1 MKNKKIL
8 DRIAQI
14 VANEHKMEVHEIFEN
29 TRRRDLTDIRSMFH
43 YLAHKYSEE
52 SLQSIGNYSFLAGRD
67 KPHNHASVLH
77 GKNKIMSFVVYDR
90 DIAERVERMENR
102 VIDYTNNSKHFK
114 KRKQTQIT
122 KIVDLVF
129 ADKDEDFIN
138 MIYQVVTKSYRSKD
152 KSTLKQCIRHLDQK
166 YYEGIYQ
173 TTQNDSGVGVVQGS
187 EN

>member
-14 VANEHKMEVHEIFEN
+14 VANEHKIEVADIFQN
-29 TRRRDLTDIRSMFH
+29 TRKRNVSDVRSMFH
-43 YLAHKYSEE
+43 YLAQKYSEE
-52 SLQSIGNYSFLAGRD
+52 SLQSIGDYSFLAGRE

-77 GKNKIMSFVVYDR
+77 GKNKIISLAVYDR
-90 DIAERVERMENR
+90 EIAEKLDRMESK
-102 VIDYTNNSKHFK
+102 VIEYTNNSKHFK

-166 YYEGIYQ
+166 YYERVYQ
-173 TTQNDSGVGVVQGS
+173 ATQNDSGLGVVQGS